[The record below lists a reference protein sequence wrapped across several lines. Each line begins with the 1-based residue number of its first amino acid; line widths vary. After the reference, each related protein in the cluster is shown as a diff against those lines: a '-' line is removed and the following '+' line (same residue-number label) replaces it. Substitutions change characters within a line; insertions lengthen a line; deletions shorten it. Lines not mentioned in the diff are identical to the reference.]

1 MVDVVLEMD
10 DIDMLAL
17 TEMARDELTTRRI
30 ARSEAG
36 AKANR
41 VVQWLRERVT
51 PLFRGYLKR
60 RAPCKKFLA
69 ARTL

>member
-30 ARSEAG
+30 ARS
-36 AKANR
+36 
-41 VVQWLRERVT
+41 VVQAKDKSKIGLGFHERVNAVRT
-51 PLFRGYLKR
+51 GWRQDGR
-60 RAPCKKFLA
+60 RSDE
-69 ARTL
+69 